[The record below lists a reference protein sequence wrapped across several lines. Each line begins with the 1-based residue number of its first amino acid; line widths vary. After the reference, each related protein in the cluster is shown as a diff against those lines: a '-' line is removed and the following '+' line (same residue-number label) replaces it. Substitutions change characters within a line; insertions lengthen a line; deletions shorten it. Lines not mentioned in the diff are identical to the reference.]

1 LYLRLIVLVR
11 SRISRIILSG
21 ILLVLPSFLFADGPI
36 MRVGLAGIGKPNELT
51 IQSSH
56 QFEIRHGDS
65 TIAASQPVTFSL
77 ADEGITITSADT
89 TTAAKGPIRIVP
101 LSDDAVFE
109 IVSPKVRYARYRGIL
124 EISGGRAL
132 SMVNELALEEYV
144 KGVIPVEVPAA
155 FHPEAQKAL
164 TVAIRTYALRSL
176 DRHRSEGFNVCDG
189 IHCQGFSGASREAA
203 WVDKLGE
210 ETRGEIIVYQN
221 EPIYAVYSSD
231 CGGMT
236 QSSED
241 AGIGRQRIPYLRSVV
256 DSPERVVSRQS
267 SVVSDPHPG
276 PLPQAGEG
284 NPPFDKLRAGNPEYE
299 DYCAGSPWHT
309 WSKTFSA
316 DELDRVFSKSQI
328 VKIGKFKSME
338 FAEYDGSGRVKAV
351 LIKGDQ
357 GEYRMTGNRFREM
370 FGLDTIKST
379 RMTLTATPEGE
390 YAIEGK
396 GYGHGIGLCAFG
408 ANGLAK
414 SGAGY
419 VDILKHY
426 YTGVEVRAI
435 SDSKLQIAD

>member
-1 LYLRLIVLVR
+1 LVR

-36 MRVGLAGIGKPNELT
+36 IRVGLAGIGKPNELT

-65 TIAASQPVTFSL
+65 TIAVSQPVTFSL
-77 ADEGITITSADT
+77 TNEGITITSADS

-132 SMVNELALEEYV
+132 SIVNELSLEEYV
-144 KGVIPVEVPAA
+144 KGVIPLEVPAA

-164 TVAIRTYALRSL
+164 TVAIRTYGLKSL

-189 IHCQGFSGASREAA
+189 IHCQGFSGAAKEAA
-203 WVDKLGE
+203 WVDKLVDK
-210 ETRGEIIVYQN
+210 TRGQIIVYEN
-221 EPIYAVYSSD
+221 EPIYALYSTD

-241 AGIGRQRIPYLRSVV
+241 AGIGRQPIPYLRSVV
-256 DSPERVVSRQS
+256 DSPERLVSRQS

-299 DYCAGSPWHT
+299 DYCAGSPCHI
-309 WSKTFSA
+309 WSVTYSPEDLDKKFSGA
-316 DELDRVFSKSQI
+316 ITRTNS
-328 VKIGKFKSME
+328 IGKFKSME
-338 FAEYDGSGRVKAV
+338 FADYDSSDRVRT
-351 LIKGDQ
+351 LIVKGDV
-357 GEYRMTGNRFREM
+357 GDCRISGSRFREL

-379 RMTLTATPEGE
+379 RMILAVTPEGE
-390 YAIEGK
+390 YVIEGK
-396 GYGHGIGLCAFG
+396 GFGHGVGLCAFG
-408 ANGLAK
+408 ANGMAK
-414 SGAGY
+414 SRKGITYA
-419 VDILKHY
+419 DILKHY
-426 YTGVEVRAI
+426 YTGVEVKAI
-435 SDSKLQIAD
+435 SDCKLQIPD